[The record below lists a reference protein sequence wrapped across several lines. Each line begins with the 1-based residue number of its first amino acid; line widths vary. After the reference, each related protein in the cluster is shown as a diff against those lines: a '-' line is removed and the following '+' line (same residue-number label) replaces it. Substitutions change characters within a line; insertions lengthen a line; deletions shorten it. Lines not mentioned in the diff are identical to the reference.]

1 MIFVSCCP
9 CAAPSVHLKS
19 SCIFMPVVK
28 EMYVQALHVRVV
40 FFYMFP
46 GTCLSKTTGQLL
58 ILSLVC
64 VLGKAKKTNNV
75 ASYHN
80 IVGLDVREQKMK

>member
-1 MIFVSCCP
+1 
-9 CAAPSVHLKS
+9 
-19 SCIFMPVVK
+19 
-28 EMYVQALHVRVV
+28 MYVQALHVHVV

-80 IVGLDVREQKMK
+80 TVGLDVREQKMK